1 MDKALERQSTAM
13 ELLEN
18 MFDVEMR
25 FLQSGSGSIEML
37 TGAFHRDVVV
47 HEPQSLPY
55 AGDWSGLEGI
65 AALFHKMQESWS
77 NVAVE
82 NLQAAQNDDVVFMSC
97 TLSLTSRSQWRDDQ
111 AAVCRSP
118 ALQGWSAVRRHAVLL
133 RHQRDPGGPWPSRYL
148 RPGRPNGRGS
158 APFPGAPRDRRS
170 SAPPSRG
177 RACADSSR

>member
-25 FLQSGSGSIEML
+25 FLQSGSGNIEML
-37 TGAFHRDVVV
+37 TGAFHSDVVV

-55 AGDWSGLEGI
+55 SGDWSGLEGI

-82 NLQAAQNDDVVFMSC
+82 NLEAAQNDDIVFMSC
-97 TLSLTSRSQWRDDQ
+97 TLSLTSRANGVTIRQPFAEVLRFRDGRLFEGTPFYYDTSEIL
-111 AAVCRSP
+111 AALAKPTDAART
-118 ALQGWSAVRRHAVLL
+118 
-133 RHQRDPGGPWPSRYL
+133 
-148 RPGRPNGRGS
+148 N
-158 APFPGAPRDRRS
+158 
-170 SAPPSRG
+170 
-177 RACADSSR
+177 